1 MAGPQSNASGGPQW
15 SSRFGF
21 LMAAVGAAVGLGNLW
36 RFPFQTGQNG
46 GSAFVIIYLLSVML
60 IVFPILMAELA
71 IGRRK
76 GLSAVGSTSQ
86 LAKEVGST
94 PAWGVIG
101 LVGIGASYLVLT
113 TYSVIAG
120 QILSYAVMSLTG
132 EFANHDPEAA
142 LSLYDGPVH
151 AVFWHT
157 VFIGATAFIVARGL
171 RSGVERMVT
180 ILMPM
185 FFFLLAGV
193 CIYSLST
200 GAAGAAIDY
209 LFAPRFNELTPDV
222 LLAAM
227 GQAFY
232 SLAVGAA
239 SMITYGA
246 YLNRNENIAANSVMI
261 ASTDTLVALVA
272 GLMIFPVVFAFSL
285 DPGAGMGLIFNA
297 LPPVFAGMPGGSLIG
312 AAFFF
317 LAFIAALTT
326 SISML
331 WITVVFVEE
340 WLGWSRPL
348 TVAVLGGVAWAGGA
362 ASVSID
368 GMAALLD
375 FLAGNVFLP
384 LGGLL
389 VAIFAGWVVPR
400 AVMRDELHQS
410 SEGVFR
416 FWRFMIR
423 YASPIAVGAIL
434 IFGLMPK

>member
-86 LAKEVGST
+86 LAKEVGGS

-120 QILSYAVMSLTG
+120 QILSFSVMSLTG

-142 LSLYDGPVH
+142 LSLYDGPLH

-185 FFFLLAGV
+185 FFFLLAGIS
-193 CIYSLST
+193 IYSLST

-246 YLNRNENIAANSVMI
+246 YLNRNENIATNSAMI
-261 ASTDTLVALVA
+261 ASTDTLVAMVA

-297 LPPVFAGMPGGSLIG
+297 LPPVFADMPGGSLIG

-362 ASVSID
+362 ASVSVD
-368 GMAALLD
+368 GMAELLD
-375 FLAGNVFLP
+375 FLAGSVFLP

-423 YASPIAVGAIL
+423 YVSPIAVSLIL
-434 IFGLMPK
+434 VFGLLPG

>member
-1 MAGPQSNASGGPQW
+1 MPGPQSNASGGPQW

-86 LAKEVGST
+86 LAKEVGSS

-101 LVGIGASYLVLT
+101 LIGIGASYLVLT

-120 QILSYAVMSLTG
+120 QILSFSIMSLTG
-132 EFANHDPEAA
+132 EFANHDPNAA
-142 LSLYDGPVH
+142 LSLYDGPLY

-157 VFIGATAFIVARGL
+157 IFIGATAFIVARGL

-200 GAAGAAIDY
+200 GAAGAAIEY

-246 YLNRNENIAANSVMI
+246 YLNRNENIASNGFLI
-261 ASTDTLVALVA
+261 ASTDTLVAMVA

-348 TVAVLGGVAWAGGA
+348 TVAVLGGIAWAGGA

-423 YASPIAVGAIL
+423 YVSPIAVSLIL
-434 IFGLMPK
+434 IFGLLPN